1 MAGSGLYQQSTN
13 NQYFLSDIVIAV
25 TIRNVTVVIFKLGIK
40 SILTLQLPS
49 CTMSSQPALTIE
61 YPLIYSGLPTVGLL
75 RACLDHNLC
84 SEVFFIGQIGKL
96 PKFSHVCM
104 FEFLRWLPV
113 CQVNKCCP
121 TLFTPADPLSHFH
134 KMYVSPIFLQFTF
147 VCLS

>member
-49 CTMSSQPALTIE
+49 CTISSQPALTIE
-61 YPLIYSGLPTVGLL
+61 YPLIYSDLPTVGLL

-113 CQVNKCCP
+113 CQRK
-121 TLFTPADPLSHFH
+121 
-134 KMYVSPIFLQFTF
+134 
-147 VCLS
+147 